1 MQWLKYIAMPSLN
14 SLSWLFTLMQQ
25 FTLFYHLYG
34 CLRFQVFQNN
44 IWERFLLFVK
54 SNLGG
59 LHTINCIWCCNN
71 IFLWFSG
78 LTYLVYPGAVHTRFE
93 HSLGVYSL
101 AGKAINNLK
110 TYQVCVASIWI
121 LKLTEML
128 EIWSVKVKVLFYF
141 DREKNLEL
149 IMLTCR
155 L

>member
-1 MQWLKYIAMPSLN
+1 MQWLKCIALSSLN
-14 SLSWLFTLMQQ
+14 SLSWIFTFMHH
-25 FTLFYHLYG
+25 FTLFLPFTWMFMFSSFREN
-34 CLRFQVFQNN
+34 L
-44 IWERFLLFVK
+44 WERVICIMQFRW
-54 SNLGG
+54 
-59 LHTINCIWCCNN
+59 TAMNCICCCNTY
-71 IFLWFSG
+71 FLWFSG

-128 EIWSVKVKVLFYF
+128 KRWSVKVKVLFYF